1 MKRPFLLAFVVLVLA
16 GTFFSLAAIGPR
28 QAGNGLLARPMMG
41 FPAPGFTLQSLSG
54 QEVSLHSLRGGPVL
68 INFWA
73 TWCVACR
80 EEMPRIQ
87 RFHEMEGDKVAIL
100 GVDLREPAPTVQSYV
115 QHGGYTWTFL
125 LDSTGAVTNTYNIRF
140 VPTSFFLDARGVI
153 RQVYT
158 GPMNLGQMES
168 FLREAEAPH

>member
-1 MKRPFLLAFVVLVLA
+1 MKRPFLLAFGLLLLA
-16 GTFFSLAAIGPR
+16 GTFFSLAALGPR

-41 FPAPGFTLQSLSG
+41 FPAAVFTLQSLSG
-54 QEVSLHSLRGGPVL
+54 QQVSLQSFRGGLVL

-80 EEMPRIQ
+80 AEMPQIEK
-87 RFHEMEGDKVAIL
+87 FHELEGDKVAIL
-100 GVDLREPAPTVQSYV
+100 GVDMHEPAQTVQSSV
-115 QHGGYTWTFL
+115 QAGGYTWTFL
-125 LDSTGAVTNTYNIRF
+125 LDATGAGTNAYNIRF

-168 FLREAEAPH
+168 FLREAEVAR

>member
-1 MKRPFLLAFVVLVLA
+1 MKRPFLLAFGLLILV
-16 GTFFSLAAIGPR
+16 GTFFSVAAAGPR

-41 FPAPGFTLQSLSG
+41 FPAPAYTLMSLSG
-54 QEVSLHSLRGGPVL
+54 QRVSLQSLRGGPVL

-73 TWCVACR
+73 TWCVACKA
-80 EEMPRIQ
+80 EMPQIQ
-87 RFHEMEGDKVAIL
+87 RFHELEGGKVTIL
-100 GVDLREPAPTVQSYV
+100 GVDMREPAQTVRSYV
-115 QHGGYTWTFL
+115 QAGGFTWTFL
-125 LDSTGAVTNTYNIRF
+125 LDQSGAVTNAYNIRF

-168 FLREAEAPH
+168 FLRQAEAAR